1 MIRRKRIEYSA
12 CVVKKASKS
21 FKTTVVV
28 HYDFHVDI
36 MEKMLYDVD
45 QDYKDVLVSKHFDGS
60 IDEMIEKIVI
70 LSHLDNKIVR
80 NWIEFGHDPFEF
92 MFNKQFRYPVNEL
105 KEAFDY
111 YNEYYKG
118 VLSKA
123 LVQDIDRIQ
132 FMSDRGRKV
141 ESFSESTKKIA
152 SRKGEFIVGHYQS
165 AMIEKMRCELLKK
178 QIIKNLISR
187 LERGKNQTE
196 EILALEQIGRGEN
209 TSFNTEILMRLM
221 AEANSQLKVM
231 KLPKEFRRFED
242 KLFTKMSIEN
252 FYGYIKGIEL
262 PKLKEKFFNGVNI
275 QEDGQQL
282 MIVGPGDVPE
292 QLKGK
297 SINDIKNMKLETV
310 YETPVDMFT
319 GKPLKDDPKEYR
331 TKIRAFEDLNKQ

>member
-1 MIRRKRIEYSA
+1 MYSA

-28 HYDFHVDI
+28 HYDFHVDV
-36 MEKMLYDVD
+36 MEKMLYEVE
-45 QDYKDVLVSKHFDGS
+45 QDYRDVFVSRYFDGG

-70 LSHLDNKIVR
+70 LSHLDNKIIR
-80 NWIEFGHDPFEF
+80 NWIEFGHDPFEH
-92 MFNKQFRYPVNEL
+92 MFKKQFKYPLNEL

-111 YNEYYKG
+111 YNEYYKN

-123 LVQDIDRIQ
+123 LIQDIERIQ

-141 ESFSESTKKIA
+141 ESFSDSAKKIA
-152 SRKGEFIVGHYQS
+152 SRQGEFIVGHYQS

-178 QIIKNLISR
+178 QIIKNIISR
-187 LERGKNQTE
+187 LERGLKQTE
-196 EILALEQIGRGEN
+196 EILALEQIGKGEN
-209 TSFNTEILMRLM
+209 TTFNTEILMGLM

-242 KLFTKMSIEN
+242 KLFTRMSIEN

-262 PKLKEKFFNGVNI
+262 PKLREKSFNGLNV

-282 MIVGPGDVPE
+282 MIVGPGDMPE
-292 QLKGK
+292 ELKGK
-297 SINDIKNMKLETV
+297 SISDIKKMNLEKV

-319 GKPLKDDPKEYR
+319 GKPLKEDPKEYR
-331 TKIRAFEDLNKQ
+331 SKIKAFEDLNKQ